1 MSSPT
6 KNTIDP
12 MFFSTIEDQVRMAK
26 FFTKL
31 VDEVKILKAD
41 SIKFSLGSS
50 ELKISIVQKSS
61 ELKNVSIKPAWFKT
75 IEAWLNNR
83 KSTLWHNKLDNND
96 DIIQIKTGVDF
107 VSFNYIASSGY
118 ILIENINI
126 ISQDKLITKIDCNTK
141 CLDTVKDILHFSH
154 GLIICCSNN
163 NINLNKSINFWLS
176 NTSASFLGS
185 IEENNNRF
193 TNFDIAN
200 KELVLMAT
208 EGKSFEHGLNQIAL
222 LLNKC
227 NKHIPIWV
235 VESGFVQEI
244 CHECPDNMR
253 ISANK
258 LAEDRK
264 ALEENFKAISK
275 SKVGCPDCNYSG
287 YFGERFIARTITI
300 SDELRILIANN
311 LSIKSINEYLNTN
324 GIKSL
329 ADLATESVCR
339 NKTDLNAIIESGLS
353 ENVKTEI
360 IEVDDNFF
368 VANTNSVENLK
379 NTFIV
384 RSLDTKNQNEYS
396 LKNNLSILIVE
407 DNTDQREILELSLTK
422 MGYSVTSAE
431 NGLEALGFLQA
442 KKPDLIITDL
452 MMPKMNGVEL
462 VKNIKANPNFSE
474 LPIMVLTVI
483 SDADK
488 EYELLD
494 LGVEDYCEK
503 TTPTKVL
510 NKRIENLLRRKQISK
525 LHISNNI

>member
-1 MSSPT
+1 
-6 KNTIDP
+6 
-12 MFFSTIEDQVRMAK
+12 
-26 FFTKL
+26 
-31 VDEVKILKAD
+31 
-41 SIKFSLGSS
+41 
-50 ELKISIVQKSS
+50 
-61 ELKNVSIKPAWFKT
+61 
-75 IEAWLNNR
+75 
-83 KSTLWHNKLDNND
+83 
-96 DIIQIKTGVDF
+96 
-107 VSFNYIASSGY
+107 
-118 ILIENINI
+118 
-126 ISQDKLITKIDCNTK
+126 
-141 CLDTVKDILHFSH
+141 
-154 GLIICCSNN
+154 
-163 NINLNKSINFWLS
+163 
-176 NTSASFLGS
+176 
-185 IEENNNRF
+185 
-193 TNFDIAN
+193 
-200 KELVLMAT
+200 
-208 EGKSFEHGLNQIAL
+208 
-222 LLNKC
+222 
-227 NKHIPIWV
+227 
-235 VESGFVQEI
+235 
-244 CHECPDNMR
+244 MR

-264 ALEENFKAISK
+264 ALEENFKAINK
-275 SKVGCPDCNYSG
+275 SKDGCPHCNYSG

-329 ADLATESVCR
+329 ADLATESVCK

-379 NTFIV
+379 NTFVV

-407 DNTDQREILELSLTK
+407 DNSDQREILELSLTK

-525 LHISNNI
+525 MHDNSHI